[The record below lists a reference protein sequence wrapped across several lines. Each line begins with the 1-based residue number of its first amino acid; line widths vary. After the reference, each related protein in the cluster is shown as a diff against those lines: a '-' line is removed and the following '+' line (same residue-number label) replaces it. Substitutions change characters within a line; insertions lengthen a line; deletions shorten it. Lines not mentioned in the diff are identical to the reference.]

1 MILLEVANP
10 RHHVTNHH
18 ARNRPRA
25 TNSGQRF
32 PPRLIIG
39 TSDASRSFLAS
50 MAPGGAPILDV
61 VACDRSA
68 EGDHPILPTVDAS
81 DIDDL

>member
-1 MILLEVANP
+1 
-10 RHHVTNHH
+10 
-18 ARNRPRA
+18 
-25 TNSGQRF
+25 
-32 PPRLIIG
+32 
-39 TSDASRSFLAS
+39 